1 MVTLSN
7 QRKNYDFENTSGTIT
22 ITGSLVIKE
31 DNLISDMW
39 GNILDNGKNIGQF
52 NYSEPSVGKV
62 NKNVSNLDE
71 DKIDTVNTLI
81 STIVA
86 DIKSQINS

>member
-7 QRKNYDFENTSGTIT
+7 QRKNYDFENTSGIIT
-22 ITGSLVIKE
+22 ITGSLVVKE

-81 STIVA
+81 STIVT

>member
-22 ITGSLVIKE
+22 ITGSLVVKE

-71 DKIDTVNTLI
+71 DKIDTANTLI
-81 STIVA
+81 STIVT

>member
-1 MVTLSN
+1 MVILSN

-31 DNLISDMW
+31 DDLISDMW
-39 GNILDNGKNIGQF
+39 GNILDNEKNIGQF

-81 STIVA
+81 SVIVA

>member
-22 ITGSLVIKE
+22 ITGSLVVKE

-81 STIVA
+81 STIVT